1 MARLFPDKMVKKQK
15 TWQNTKPK
23 IKAVTKTKR
32 SNNQQQQKKKNAW
45 NLYGKA
51 VPRQD
56 DSLILGRLDGHA
68 LGRGGRKL
76 EIQAILQGKKK

>member
-1 MARLFPDKMVKKQK
+1 MARLFLDKMVIKQK

-23 IKAVTKTKR
+23 IDAITKTKR
-32 SNNQQQQKKKNAW
+32 SNINNNKSEKNAW

-76 EIQAILQGKKK
+76 EIQAELQEKKK

>member
-1 MARLFPDKMVKKQK
+1 MARLFPDKMVIKQK
-15 TWQNTKPK
+15 TKR
-23 IKAVTKTKR
+23 KR
-32 SNNQQQQKKKNAW
+32 SNINKKNEKQHQQQRKRKNAW

-76 EIQAILQGKKK
+76 EIQAVLQEKKK